1 MSGPADRRDRP
12 IRADYQEVVFEEID
26 RRWPGVAKMLT
37 SAPIGALVVLG
48 FVLFWLVVA
57 LVVCG
62 WVRQALGN
70 GQRLQGVEVEGR
82 TRRLRVSF
90 QSDRLLGSDENKE
103 EEAAVV
109 DRVALPKSGIEHR
122 E

>member
-1 MSGPADRRDRP
+1 
-12 IRADYQEVVFEEID
+12 
-26 RRWPGVAKMLT
+26 MLT
-37 SAPIGALVVLG
+37 SAPMGALVVLG
-48 FVLFWLVVA
+48 VVLFWFVVD

-62 WVRQALGN
+62 LVRQALSN
-70 GQRLQGVEVEGR
+70 GQRLQNVEVEGR

-109 DRVALPKSGIEHR
+109 DRVALPTSGIEHR
-122 E
+122 Q